1 MKTSIKTLTKSVLA
15 AIVLSSAIFS
25 TNVMADEKK
34 PAKVSAPKNVSQVI
48 VSGNVEVTLVQ
59 RAKEGIS
66 YNDDNLGKVKVT
78 QDGYALKI
86 SSEDQEVAKV
96 TVYVNNIYRVKA
108 SDHAVVKTQGKLAL
122 KYLQIFLNENAV
134 AEINSDTESLYTV
147 IENNADLKL
156 SGATEKH
163 TLVMGRTPKLNLDR
177 FAALTTEMSNPDA
190 NALQTA
196 ALAK

>member
-15 AIVLSSAIFS
+15 AIILSAALFSSSA
-25 TNVMADEKK
+25 MADEKK
-34 PAKVSAPKNVSQVI
+34 PNKVSAPQNVNQVI

-66 YNDDNLGKVKVT
+66 YNDDNTGKVKVV

-86 SSEDQEVAKV
+86 NSEDNQVAKI
-96 TVYVNNIYRVKA
+96 TLYVNNIYRVKA
-108 SDHAVVKTQGKLAL
+108 SDHAVVKTQGKLTL
-122 KYLQIFLNENAV
+122 KHLQLFLEENAV

-177 FAALTTEMSNPDA
+177 FAALTTETGNTDV
-190 NALQTA
+190 LQIV